1 MDTEAFLRDL
11 EERRDR
17 ISQAISLLKGNAHRN
32 GRRRGRRKGTF
43 SAAADGR
50 RIRRR
55 RSNAAGLA
63 AVLQSG
69 KSAASFFR
77 VRKL

>member
-43 SAAADGR
+43 SAAARKKISDAMKR
-50 RIRRR
+50 RW
-55 RSNAAGLA
+55 
-63 AVLQSG
+63 
-69 KSAASFFR
+69 ASH
-77 VRKL
+77 KKAT